1 MKDLEILAPAGGM
14 PQLIAAVRSGAD
26 AVYVGLKKFS
36 ARASAMNFDG
46 EELKEAVKYCHTYG
60 VKLHVT
66 LNTLVYEN
74 EYGELF
80 DSLKQICEAGADAVI
95 VQDLAVA
102 KYIRKACPEIELHA
116 STQMAIHNAEGACEA
131 YRLGF
136 SRVVLARELT
146 YEEIKNIR
154 KNTPSELE
162 LEAFVHGALC
172 MSVSGRCE
180 LSAMLGGRSGNRG
193 ACAQPCRL
201 DFSCGKMHS
210 CLSLK
215 DMSYISQ
222 IDKLYGAGVC
232 SVKIEGRMKRPEY
245 VAAAVNACVRAK
257 NGETP
262 DTELL
267 KNIFSRSGFTDGYL
281 TGSRTRDMFGVRTK
295 EDVEASKGALSKTS
309 ELYRR
314 ERQRVFVDFELFI
327 GGKETKLTVSDE
339 INTTF
344 ALAEGGVVT
353 EGLNPPTDE
362 AFASSFLSRLGGTPY
377 LMDSVK
383 VINEGGLS
391 IRASVINSLRRDA
404 VEKLNALRADSVKY
418 TFSAPQIE
426 KYAKKSIGK
435 TAIYVKSLAW
445 EKISS
450 FADKSDKIVL
460 PISEIL
466 SNKAQITEKLGD
478 FSKVVGE
485 IPSLVYNF
493 TALDEKIE
501 EIRALGIK
509 ILFCDNIGAVA
520 YAREKN
526 FEIIGGFGL
535 NIVNSDALDKY
546 REMGVSEATLSP
558 EIPLSAVKELS
569 GSTKTGL
576 FAYGYL
582 PLMLLRSCPV
592 RAAIGCEKCRGKGE
606 ITDRLGI
613 KFSVVCHNK
622 IYSELLNSVPHYIG
636 DRRLPVDFALLSFT
650 KESRE
655 ECEKI
660 FKAFTRGEKIAK
672 RTTGL
677 YT

>member
-14 PQLIAAVRSGAD
+14 PQLVAAVRSGAD

-36 ARASAMNFDG
+36 ARASAVNFD
-46 EELKEAVKYCHTYG
+46 ENELVEAVKYCHTYG

-74 EYGELF
+74 EYNELF
-80 DSLKQICEAGADAVI
+80 DSVRQICETGADAVI

-102 KYIRKACPEIELHA
+102 KYIRKACPDISLHA
-116 STQMAIHNAEGACEA
+116 STQMAIHNAEGAREA

-136 SRVVLARELT
+136 SRVVLARELSL
-146 YEEIKNIR
+146 EEIRNIR
-154 KNTPSELE
+154 KNTPEELE

-215 DMSYISQ
+215 DMSYILQ
-222 IDKLYGAGVC
+222 INELRDAGIC
-232 SVKIEGRMKRPEY
+232 SIKIEGRMKRPEY
-245 VAAAVNACVRAK
+245 VAAAVNACVSARDGAA
-257 NGETP
+257 P

-281 TGSRTRDMFGVRTK
+281 TGKRTRDMFGIRTK
-295 EDVEASKGALSKTS
+295 EDVEASKASLSKTS

-314 ERQRVFVDFELFI
+314 ERQRVPVDFELFVSE
-327 GGKETKLTVSDE
+327 KEIKLSVSDK
-339 INTTF
+339 INSAFAISDVENTGADPTT
-344 ALAEGGVVT
+344 AI
-353 EGLNPPTDE
+353 DE

-377 LMDSVK
+377 ILNSVK
-383 VINEGGLS
+383 VTNPDALS
-391 IRASVINSLRRDA
+391 VRASVINSLRRD
-404 VEKLNALRADSVKY
+404 VTEKLSALRAESVKY
-418 TFSAPQIE
+418 TFALPQIE
-426 KYAKKSIGK
+426 KYPKKAVGK
-435 TAIYVKSLAW
+435 TEIYVKTPAW

-450 FADKSDKIVL
+450 FADKADKIVL
-460 PISEIL
+460 PIDEIL
-466 SNKAQITEKLGD
+466 SNKSEITQKLGD
-478 FSKVVGE
+478 LSKIAAE

-493 TALDEKIE
+493 EALNEKIND
-501 EIRALGIK
+501 IKALGIK
-509 ILFCDNIGAVA
+509 TLFCDNIGSVTF
-520 YAREKN
+520 ARERN

-535 NIVNSDALDKY
+535 NIVNSDALCQY
-546 REMGVSEATLSP
+546 AEMGVNEATLSP
-558 EIPLSAVKELS
+558 EIPLSAVKELT
-569 GSTKTGL
+569 GNTKIGL

-592 RAAIGCEKCRGKGE
+592 RAAIGCEKCRGNGE

-613 KFSVVCHNK
+613 KFKVVCHNK
-622 IYSELLNSVPHYIG
+622 VYSELLNSVPHYIG
-636 DRRLPVDFALLSFT
+636 DRKLPVDFALLSFT
-650 KESRE
+650 KESGE
-655 ECEKI
+655 ECKKI
-660 FKAFTRGEKIAK
+660 FKAFTHGEKISK

>member
-1 MKDLEILAPAGGM
+1 MKELEILAPAGGM
-14 PQLIAAVRSGAD
+14 QQLIAAVRSGAD

-36 ARASAMNFDG
+36 ARASALNFDR
-46 EELKEAVKYCHTYG
+46 EELIGAVKYCHTYG
-60 VKLHVT
+60 VKVHVT

-74 EYGELF
+74 EYAELF
-80 DSLKQICEAGADAVI
+80 DSLSQICEAGVDAVI

-102 KYIRKACPEIELHA
+102 KYIKKACPEIELHA
-116 STQMAIHNAEGACEA
+116 STQMAIHNAEGAREA

-146 YEEIKNIR
+146 LEEIKNIR

-215 DMSYISQ
+215 DMSYISR
-222 IDKLYGAGVC
+222 INEFRDAGIC

-245 VAAAVNACVRAK
+245 VAAAVNACVSARD
-257 NGETP
+257 GETP

-267 KNIFSRSGFTDGYL
+267 KSIFSRSGFTDGYL
-281 TGSRTRDMFGVRTK
+281 TGKRTRDMFGIRTK

-314 ERQRVFVDFELFI
+314 ERQKIYVDFELFV
-327 GGKETKLTVSDE
+327 GEKETKLTVSDK

-344 ALAEGGVVT
+344 AISEGGT
-353 EGLNPPTDE
+353 AIEGSTSADE
-362 AFASSFLSRLGGTPY
+362 AFAGGFLSRLGGTPY
-377 LMDSVK
+377 LLGSVK

-391 IRASVINSLRRDA
+391 VRASIINSLRRE
-404 VEKLNALRADSVKY
+404 VTEKLSTLRAESVKY
-418 TFSAPQIE
+418 DFSAPEIE
-426 KYAKKSIGK
+426 KYPKKSVGK
-435 TAIYVKSLAW
+435 TEIYIKSLVW
-445 EKISS
+445 DKISS
-450 FADKSDKIVL
+450 VADKADKIVL
-460 PISEIL
+460 PINEIL
-466 SNKAQITEKLGD
+466 SNKADITEKLGNL
-478 FSKVVGE
+478 SKVAAE

-493 TALDEKIE
+493 EALNSKIE
-501 EIRALGIK
+501 EIKALGITT
-509 ILFCDNIGAVA
+509 LFCDNIGSVA

-526 FEIIGGFGL
+526 FKILGGFGL
-535 NIVNSDALDKY
+535 NIVNSDSLNKY
-546 REMGVSEATLSP
+546 AEMGVSEATLSP

-569 GSTKTGL
+569 GNTKTGL

-613 KFSVVCHNK
+613 KFSVVCYSK
-622 IYSELLNSVPHYIG
+622 AYSELLNSVPHYIG
-636 DRRLPVDFALLSFT
+636 DRKLPVDFALLAFT
-650 KESRE
+650 KENRE

-660 FKAFTRGEKIAK
+660 FRSFTRGERIAK